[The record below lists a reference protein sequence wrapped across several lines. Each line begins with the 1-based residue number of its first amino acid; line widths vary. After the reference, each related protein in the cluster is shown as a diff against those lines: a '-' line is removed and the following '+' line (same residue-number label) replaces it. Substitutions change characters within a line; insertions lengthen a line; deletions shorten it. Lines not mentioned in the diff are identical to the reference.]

1 MGAVRV
7 ELRILGRVQGVFYRA
22 SAHRQARVLRL
33 CGYVE
38 NVDDGSVGVVAEGE
52 ESAIEKFVAW
62 CRIGPPSAR
71 VSRIDITRTPPTG
84 EFTDFEVR

>member
-1 MGAVRV
+1 MGAVHV
-7 ELRILGRVQGVFYRA
+7 ELRIHGYVQGVFYRA
-22 SAHRQARVLRL
+22 SAHRRARMLGL

-38 NVDDGSVGVVAEGE
+38 NLDDGSVGVVAEGE

-62 CRIGPPSAR
+62 GRVGPPGAR

>member
-1 MGAVRV
+1 MAAVRV
-7 ELRILGRVQGVFYRA
+7 DLGIHGRVQGVYYRA
-22 SAHRQARVLRL
+22 SAHRQARTLELR
-33 CGYVE
+33 GYAE
-38 NVDDGSVGVVAEGE
+38 NLDDGSVGVVAEGE
-52 ESAIEKFVAW
+52 ESAIEKFIAW

>member
-1 MGAVRV
+1 MAAVRV
-7 ELRILGRVQGVFYRA
+7 DLGIHGRVQGVYYRA
-22 SAHRQARVLRL
+22 SAHRQARTLGLR
-33 CGYVE
+33 GYVE
-38 NVDDGSVGVVAEGE
+38 NLDDGSVGVVAEGE
-52 ESAIEKFVAW
+52 ESAIEKFIAW

>member
-7 ELRILGRVQGVFYRA
+7 ELRIHGYVQGVFYRD
-22 SAHRQARVLRL
+22 SAHRRARMLGL

-38 NVDDGSVGVVAEGE
+38 NLDDGSVAVVAEGE

-62 CRIGPPSAR
+62 CRVGPPSAR
-71 VSRIDITRTPPTG
+71 VSRIDITRTPPIG

>member
-7 ELRILGRVQGVFYRA
+7 ELRIQGRVQGVFYRA
-22 SAHRQARVLRL
+22 SAHRQARVLGL
-33 CGYVE
+33 SGYAE
-38 NVDDGSVGVVAEGE
+38 NLDDGSVGVVAEGE
-52 ESAIEKFVAW
+52 ESAIENFIAW

-71 VSRIDITRTPPTG
+71 VRRIDITRTPPTG

>member
-7 ELRILGRVQGVFYRA
+7 ELRIQGRVQGVFYRA
-22 SAHRQARVLRL
+22 SAHRQARVLGL
-33 CGYVE
+33 CGYAE
-38 NVDDGSVGVVAEGE
+38 NLDDGSVGVVAEGG
-52 ESAIEKFVAW
+52 ESAIEKFIAW